1 MFETSVFNESCKGS
15 ATEEPQRARLAQG
28 LFGARS
34 AAPCGDRTF
43 MFGAAHQRSER
54 LQAKSSASFTART

>member
-1 MFETSVFNESCKGS
+1 MYDTSNFNGARGGS
-15 ATEEPQRARLAQG
+15 AVAEPHTARLAQG
-28 LFGARS
+28 LFGARTS
-34 AAPCGDRTF
+34 SPCGDRTL

>member
-1 MFETSVFNESCKGS
+1 
-15 ATEEPQRARLAQG
+15 
-28 LFGARS
+28 
-34 AAPCGDRTF
+34 